1 MNARVRGWITRH
13 GSRCLLALAGVLA
26 AADQSAAEALP
37 AGGPMAR
44 QVTIARDMWGVPH
57 VSAATDAG
65 CVFGFLYAQAEDYFW
80 QIEDNYIRAIGRAAE
95 VYGDA
100 ELPADLV
107 NRALE
112 IPRLSKAEY
121 EEATPEAKALF
132 DAAAGGIN
140 HYLDTHPE
148 VRPRLLKRFEPWH
161 VPAFRRFMLY
171 QAFIYR
177 KSGLSPREIL
187 AAVAEVEPD
196 GERPVGI
203 SESMR
208 RALVRD
214 AAREAEEALLSEHV
228 GSNMWAVTP
237 EKSATGKAL
246 LFINP
251 HQPFFGPG
259 QWYEGHLTSGEGW
272 NLLGACFFGAPF
284 PTLGH
289 NESLAWSH
297 TVNEPDIVDVYSIVP
312 DPEDAA
318 RYRHGEERRRIAT
331 WTDTIGV
338 LADGKVVPRTFRFR
352 RTHHGPIVAER
363 DGVPLA
369 IRLAK
374 FEEGGGLEQWRAM
387 GKARSV
393 AEFREAISACDIPMF
408 NCLVADSTGEIL
420 FVYNGAI
427 PRRAPEFDWTKPV
440 DGSDPRTEWQ
450 GYHTLEELPQ
460 LANPTCGFLQNCN
473 QGPLTTVPHGGELAA
488 GAGDE
493 NPPADRFP
501 PYLIGE
507 RDRDNGRA
515 RISRR
520 ILGAT
525 ERFDL
530 DAWARAGFDTRVLE
544 AEARIPELVKE
555 YEAIAASDPDRGAR
569 LAPVVEALGAW
580 DCVSTVDSV
589 PMTLFVLTF
598 DRVMQMVKKLD
609 ILGSPRVRA
618 LEATIA
624 ELEAQHGTWQVPWG
638 EINRLQRIHGSEI
651 DGEGRGA
658 FSDDEPSLPVAG
670 SPGPVGIVFNFY
682 ARPQE
687 GQKRRYG
694 VAGHSY
700 VGVVELGNPIR
711 SSTVLQFGQSGD
723 PQSPHWFD
731 QAPLYASGRFK
742 RSPFTAE
749 EVSNEASEPYHPGEP
764 RSPSP
769 PWEEPA
775 AKP

>member
-1 MNARVRGWITRH
+1 MATSKRFPVPA
-13 GSRCLLALAGVLA
+13 LLLSLAMLAGLRGR
-26 AADQSAAEALP
+26 SSAEALP

-44 QVTIARDMWGVPH
+44 QVTIRRDAWGVPH
-57 VSAATDAG
+57 VESPTDAG

-80 QIEDNYIRAIGRAAE
+80 QIEDSYVRALGRASE
-95 VYGDA
+95 IYGES

-112 IPRLSKAEY
+112 IPRLSEEEY
-121 EEATPEAKALF
+121 RSATPEAKALF

-148 VRPRLLKRFEPWH
+148 VRPRLLRRFEPWH

-187 AAVAEVEPD
+187 AAVTETGPD
-196 GERPVGI
+196 GEEKVGI
-203 SESMR
+203 TEGLQ
-208 RALVRD
+208 RAIALE
-214 AAREAEEALLSEHV
+214 AAREAEAALLAEHV
-228 GSNMWAVTP
+228 GSNMWAVAP
-237 EKSATGKAL
+237 EKSASGKAL
-246 LFINP
+246 LLINP

-284 PTLGH
+284 PTIGH

-297 TVNEPDIVDVYSIVP
+297 TVNEPDIVDVYTVET
-312 DPEDAA
+312 DPTDPS
-318 RYRHGEERRRIAT
+318 RYRHGDGSRELAA
-331 WTDTIGV
+331 WTDTVGV
-338 LADGKVVPRTFRFR
+338 LTDGKVMPRTFRFR

-363 DGVPLA
+363 DGRPLA

-408 NCLVADSTGEIL
+408 NCLVADSSGQIL

-427 PRRAPEFDWTKPV
+427 PRRDAEFDWTKPV
-440 DGSDPRTEWQ
+440 DGSDPRTDWQ

-473 QGPLTTVPHGGELAA
+473 QGPLTTVPYGGELAD

-501 PYLIGE
+501 RYLIGE

-525 ERFDL
+525 ERFDF
-530 DAWARAGFDTRVLE
+530 DAWARAGFDTRVIE
-544 AEARIPELVKE
+544 AETRIPELVRE
-555 YEAIAASDPDRGAR
+555 YDAIAASDPDRAAR
-569 LAPVVEALGAW
+569 LAPVVESLKGW

-618 LEATIA
+618 LEATVTD
-624 ELEAQHGTWQVPWG
+624 LEQQHGTWQVPWG
-638 EINRLQRIHGSEI
+638 EINRLQRVHGSEI
-651 DGEGRGA
+651 DGEGRGT
-658 FSDDEPSLPVAG
+658 FSDEAPSLPVAG

-700 VGVVELGNPIR
+700 VGVVELGDTVR
-711 SSTVLQFGQSGD
+711 SRTVLQFGQSGD
-723 PQSPHWFD
+723 PESPHWFD

-742 RSPFTAE
+742 WSPFTAD
-749 EVSNEASEPYHPGEP
+749 EVAANTSEPYHPGEP

-769 PWEEPA
+769 PPDEPSTGR
-775 AKP
+775 